1 MIHHDDGC
9 RPAEGAPRRLYD
21 KAFWLLGR
29 AALDAQRFTADRLA
43 EVGMRRGFYGVLASL
58 AEAGPSSQAD
68 IGRRL
73 GVDRSDMVAILNDL
87 EGEGYVTREPD
98 PTDRRRNS
106 VVITRSGKSVL
117 ARFDRAIADAEKAFL
132 STLDTRERK
141 TFVALLRRITDKS

>member
-1 MIHHDDGC
+1 VIHDENC
-9 RPAEGAPRRLYD
+9 RHPDGAPRRLYN

-43 EVGMRRGFYGVLASL
+43 QVGMRRGFYGVLATL

-106 VVITRSGKSVL
+106 VAITKSGRTVL
-117 ARFDRAIADAEKAFL
+117 ARFDRAIGDAEKTFL
-132 STLDTRERK
+132 STLDAQERK
-141 TFVALLRRITDKS
+141 TFVGLLQRITDKS

>member
-1 MIHHDDGC
+1 MIHGDHDCGHSD
-9 RPAEGAPRRLYD
+9 GAPRRLYD

-29 AALDAQRFTADRLA
+29 AALGAQRFTADRLA

-58 AEAGPSSQAD
+58 AESGPSSQAE

-98 PTDRRRNS
+98 PADRRRNS
-106 VVITRSGKSVL
+106 VVITRSGRSAL
-117 ARFDRAIADAEKAFL
+117 ARFDRAIAQAEKAFL
-132 STLDTRERK
+132 STLDDQERK
-141 TFVALLRRITDKS
+141 EFISLLQRISNQS